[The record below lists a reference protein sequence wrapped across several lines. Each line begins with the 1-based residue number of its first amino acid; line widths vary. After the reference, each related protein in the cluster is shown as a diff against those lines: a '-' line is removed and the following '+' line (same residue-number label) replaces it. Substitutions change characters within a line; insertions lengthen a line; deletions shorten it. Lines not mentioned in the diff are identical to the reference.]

1 MARSISPLEKAAS
14 PSTKASSAGVRLPD
28 PAIPAISTARVTAL
42 ERERARTLRVERGD
56 QDQQE
61 QQQQQQQQ
69 QQQRGPGG
77 QQVEPKWLSDTSDK
91 LYFSRTSRDMRRVD
105 ICVADTATG
114 EVKTLIEE
122 RLNTYVETKPL
133 WLVNNG
139 QELIHWS
146 ERDGWGHYYLF
157 DGGGALKNQIT
168 SGEFYCDAIEGVDEK
183 TRTIFLTA
191 IGREAGEDPYYD
203 HLYCV
208 GFDGGGLKLLNP
220 GDSSH
225 AAQASDTG
233 KYFVDNYSRVNCEPK
248 STLYDQLGSVVMET
262 ATCAI
267 TGWPTRRP
275 PSSNWPAAIRS
286 STLTASASTAIR
298 AAVLCRPPRC

>member
-42 ERERARTLRVERGD
+42 ERERARTLRVERDD

-183 TRTIFLTA
+183 TRTIFFTA
-191 IGREAGEDPYYD
+191 NGREAGEDPY
-203 HLYCV
+203 
-208 GFDGGGLKLLNP
+208 
-220 GDSSH
+220 
-225 AAQASDTG
+225 
-233 KYFVDNYSRVNCEPK
+233 
-248 STLYDQLGSVVMET
+248 YDQLGSVVMET